1 MEPEIKHCI
10 IKIKRRVS
18 GEAGPPPTL
27 TWGEMAMNEVD
38 QTLYIGTTNNQ
49 ETSGNNTGDFG
60 FF

>member
-1 MEPEIKHCI
+1 MEEKIIPCI

-27 TWGEMAMNEVD
+27 TWGEMGMNEVD

-49 ETSGNNTGDFG
+49 ETSGNNTGEFG

>member
-1 MEPEIKHCI
+1 MEEKIIPCV

-27 TWGEMAMNEVD
+27 SWGEMAMNEVN
-38 QTLYIGTTNNQ
+38 QTFYIGTTKSQ
-49 ETSGNNTGDFG
+49 ETSTNSTTDFG

>member
-1 MEPEIKHCI
+1 MEEKIIPCI

-27 TWGEMAMNEVD
+27 TWGEMGMNEVD

-49 ETSGNNTGDFG
+49 EISANNTDDFG